1 MIKLSAI
8 EGLKLTLSDFQ
19 SASSL
24 IYKHLSPTPQLV
36 WPLLSERCGCEV
48 WTKHENHLPTGSFK
62 VRGGIW
68 YIDQLINSVGKVPGV
83 VAATR
88 GNHGQSV
95 AFSAQRNG
103 IKAQVVIP
111 FNNSPGKNRAMR
123 GYGAELIEHGEDFN
137 VALEYAQALAEK
149 NGLHLFPSFHPL
161 LVQGVGTYSLEFLQA
176 VPDMHTVY
184 VPIGLGSGICGM
196 IAARNALNLKT
207 EIVGVVSEKAP
218 AYALSYKNKKLEKT
232 ASCNTMAD
240 GLAVRIPNALA
251 LESILHGVA
260 RVVTVSDEQIIEA
273 IQIYYTD
280 THNIA
285 EGAGASPLAA
295 LLKERD
301 RMKGKKTGL
310 VLSGGNLDH
319 NLMIHALRSERSE

>member
-1 MIKLSAI
+1 MSAI
-8 EGLKLTLSDFQ
+8 DELNLSLSDFQ

-24 IYKHLSPTPQLV
+24 IYKHLSPTPQLL

-68 YIDQLINSVGKVPGV
+68 YIDQLIKTTGEVPGV

-95 AFSAQRNG
+95 AFSAQKNR

-111 FNNSPGKNRAMR
+111 VNNSPGKNRAMR

-137 VALEYAQALAEK
+137 VALEYAQALSEN

-176 VPDMHTVY
+176 VPDLHTVY

-207 EIVGVVSEKAP
+207 EIVGVVSDKAP
-218 AYALSYKNKKLEKT
+218 AYALSFNNKNLEKT
-232 ASCNTMAD
+232 ASCDTMAD
-240 GLAVRIPNALA
+240 GLAVRIPNPLA
-251 LESILHGVA
+251 LESILQGVA
-260 RVVTVSDEQIIEA
+260 RVITVSDEQIMDA
-273 IQIYYTD
+273 IQIYYAD

-295 LLKERD
+295 LLKEKD
-301 RMKGKKTGL
+301 RMTGKKAGV
-310 VLSGGNLDH
+310 VLTGGNLDH
-319 NLMIHALRSERSE
+319 NLMIHALRSGRSE

>member
-1 MIKLSAI
+1 MSAI
-8 EGLKLTLSDFQ
+8 EDLKLSLSDFQ

-24 IYKHLSPTPQLV
+24 IYQHLSPTPQLL

-68 YIDQLINSVGKVPGV
+68 YIDQLIKSAREVPGV

-95 AFSAQRNG
+95 AFSAQKNG
-103 IKAQVVIP
+103 IKAQVVVP
-111 FNNSPGKNRAMR
+111 VNNSPGKNRAMR

-137 VALEYAQALAEK
+137 VAFEYAQVLAEK

-176 VPDMHTVY
+176 VPDLHTVY

-196 IAARNALNLKT
+196 ITARNALNLKT
-207 EIVGVVSEKAP
+207 EIVGVVSDKAP
-218 AYALSYKNKKLEKT
+218 AYALSFNNKKLEKT
-232 ASCNTMAD
+232 ASCDTMAD
-240 GLAVRIPNALA
+240 GLAVRIPNPLA
-251 LESILHGVA
+251 LESILQGVA
-260 RVVTVSDEQIIEA
+260 RVVTVSDEQIMDA
-273 IQIYYTD
+273 IQIYYAD

-295 LLKERD
+295 LLKEKD
-301 RMKGKKTGL
+301 RMTGKKAGV
-310 VLSGGNLDH
+310 VLTGGNLDH
-319 NLMIHALRSERSE
+319 NLMIHALRSGRSE